1 MFQRYEHSFGT
12 AGTAANLS
20 LDAALRPAAAAA
32 PDRLAEFT
40 REWRARLARI
50 DPAPDLGARIGSREW
65 FRGAATCLAL
75 CYTAILLGPRFEPLV
90 GANEVPLS
98 SAQFE
103 EVRALAFSP
112 LAYGSDT
119 GRRMAPTD
127 AVEPLTDTPERPSIE
142 LTATLGQGDGFAR
155 VLERAGV
162 GDGEAQ
168 RIAAMVSGAVA
179 LDAIKP
185 GTAMEVHLGR
195 RPSRNVARPLDGLLF
210 RAAFDLKL
218 AIERSAGA
226 LRLRRIPIAV
236 DNTPLRIRGRVGA
249 SLYQSARA
257 SGVPGKAIETYL
269 RALGQHLDVG
279 SDVHASDR
287 FDLILEHR
295 RAATGEV
302 ETGQLL
308 YGGLDQG
315 KRQTRLLK
323 WTTGSRTQWFEASGV
338 GETHGSMKAPVD
350 STRITSTFGMRMHP
364 LLGFSRMHKGVDY
377 GAPAG
382 APIYAVTDGVVGYSG
397 WHGGHGNYV
406 LLKHAGNMMTGY
418 AHMSRILAR
427 VGMHVSQG
435 QVIGYVGSTGL
446 STGPHLHFEVYRN
459 GEAVNPATVTFAST
473 AQLAGAELARFRA
486 RLASLLTVGTKAAAA
501 PKSQSAQ
508 ATKPKTKA

>member
-12 AGTAANLS
+12 AGAAAHLS
-20 LDAALRPAAAAA
+20 LDAALRPAAAN
-32 PDRLAEFT
+32 PDRLAELAT
-40 REWRARLARI
+40 HWRARLSRI
-50 DPAPDLGARIGSREW
+50 DLVPDLGARIGSREW

-75 CYTAILLGPRFEPLV
+75 CYTAISFGPRFEPLV
-90 GANEVPLS
+90 GANELPLS
-98 SAQFE
+98 SAQFD

-112 LAYGSDT
+112 LAYGGDT
-119 GRRMAPTD
+119 GRRMAPTE
-127 AVEPLTDTPERPSIE
+127 AVEPLTDTPERPSID

-168 RIAAMVSGAVA
+168 KIAAMVSGAVA

-185 GTAMEVHLGR
+185 GTRMAITLGR
-195 RPSRNVARPLDGLLF
+195 RPNRNAARPLEALLF

-218 AIERSAGA
+218 AVARTGGV
-226 LRLRRIPIAV
+226 LRLERMPIAV
-236 DNTPLRIRGRVGA
+236 DNTPLRIRGRVGT
-249 SLYQSARA
+249 SLYQAARA

-269 RALGQHLDVG
+269 RVLGQHVQIGDIAA
-279 SDVHASDR
+279 DDR

-308 YGGLDQG
+308 YGGLDHG
-315 KRQTRLLK
+315 KRSTRLLK
-323 WTTGSRTQWFEASGV
+323 WTTDGKSQWYEASGV
-338 GETHGSMKAPVD
+338 GETRGSMHVPVAF
-350 STRITSTFGMRMHP
+350 SRVTSGFGMRSHP
-364 LLGFSRMHKGVDY
+364 LLGYSRMHKGVDY
-377 GAPAG
+377 GAAYG
-382 APIYAVTDGVVGYSG
+382 SPIFAVTDGVVGFSG

-406 LLKHAGNMMTGY
+406 LLKHAGNMMSGY

-427 VGMHVSQG
+427 AGTRVSAG

-459 GEAVNPATVTFAST
+459 GQAVNPTSVKFART
-473 AQLAGAELARFRA
+473 AQLAGAELGRFRA
-486 RLASLLTVGTKAAAA
+486 RLASLLGVGTKAA
-501 PKSQSAQ
+501 PKVQSAE
-508 ATKPKTKA
+508 AGKPKPKG